1 MEHALPQRSRSRKH
15 YYEGWTPF
23 SMALKL
29 QLHALTEIR
38 RFCLGHHGRSTWSS
52 LGPLQAGLAKIISTW
67 SQRHNRLSLN
77 TDETTDTSFSISLT
91 LPNDFSSSRARLLH
105 VLLTAIPLTLHRLH
119 ARMRHER
126 RKHFSSFTSKMEQLL
141 EQRKIGALI
150 RHLLGSSQQTPDLT
164 SFLTEEGTLITDPH
178 AIHDS
183 CTRSA
188 DHHSNT
194 RNVLPTETIDWTSK
208 ATVLASRDRFITTV
222 SDVIPDSLRS
232 IFLPRIDDLW
242 FGLTYPFQ
250 TDLSDR
256 MDTAFTKIHCPTLQ
270 EFSISFSINLRRPPA
285 PLQSPMKSYGLFRLT
300 TFGFFTHALASSGL
314 IEMSLSRMTGNGAG

>member
-29 QLHALTEIR
+29 QLHALTESR

-77 TDETTDTSFSISLT
+77 TDETTDISFWISLT

-105 VLLTAIPLTLHRLH
+105 VLLTAIPSTLHRLH

-126 RKHFSSFTSKMEQLL
+126 RKHFSSFTSKMEQLR

-164 SFLTEEGTLITDPH
+164 SLL
-178 AIHDS
+178 
-183 CTRSA
+183 
-188 DHHSNT
+188 
-194 RNVLPTETIDWTSK
+194 V
-208 ATVLASRDRFITTV
+208 
-222 SDVIPDSLRS
+222 
-232 IFLPRIDDLW
+232 
-242 FGLTYPFQ
+242 LTYV
-250 TDLSDR
+250 
-256 MDTAFTKIHCPTLQ
+256 IW
-270 EFSISFSINLRRPPA
+270 
-285 PLQSPMKSYGLFRLT
+285 
-300 TFGFFTHALASSGL
+300 
-314 IEMSLSRMTGNGAG
+314 